1 MNNVEQLRMFLETVE
16 QGSFSACAKKLGKV
30 QSAVSQ
36 GIANLEIDLDVQL
49 FDRSTR
55 KPSLTPE
62 GERLKPYAE
71 AILHQVNEFQAVVD
85 SINKE
90 EEALVRITFDNALL
104 MPALTKIL
112 AEFDQKFP
120 NTSLEVNTISSLQ
133 VANEVRLGRADI
145 GIMLANP
152 SFNKL
157 VDLCFIGHLPFYA
170 VCHAEY
176 PLACMSKINVGDLTA
191 HKQIALKEDRV
202 ETNQSTPLLSANL
215 WWANDFLNIKAMVM
229 QGLGWSYLPAHL
241 VEQEIVAGKL
251 CKLDLTF
258 DHKIWSPPIDMVTEK
273 NHSRGPAQEWLFES
287 LKGLFD

>member
-176 PLACMSKINVGDLTA
+176 PLGYMSKINVGDLTA

-273 NHSRGPAQEWLFES
+273 NHSRGPAQEWLFEA